1 MGLNFSFLCENK
13 DSRNRKR
20 AYEPPPPMEPLL
32 SPEEEEFYQYIFDFI
47 DDD

>member
-13 DSRNRKR
+13 DSRRKR
-20 AYEPPPPMEPLL
+20 TYEPPPMEPLL

-47 DDD
+47 DNE